1 MRYEQ
6 LIQVGDSYEVRGN
19 MCLPVRLKQTFA
31 DRDIMARH
39 YIGRKV
45 EISGTMFEVIGV
57 ESYAR
62 GGAFNAGDTIALM
75 VKS

>member
-19 MCLPVRLKQTFA
+19 MCLPVRLKRSFV
-31 DRDIMARH
+31 DRDAMARH

-45 EISGTMFEVIGV
+45 EISGSGFDVIGV
-57 ESYAR
+57 ESYTR
-62 GGAFNAGDTIALM
+62 GGAFNAGETVALM